1 MTEDDYNYYND
12 AVKNRRDIRYK
23 IRKNAVNGTIDGTES
38 LLK

>member
-1 MTEDDYNYYND
+1 MIIIITMTPSKIVGN
-12 AVKNRRDIRYK
+12 IRYK

>member
-1 MTEDDYNYYND
+1 MIIIITMTPS
-12 AVKNRRDIRYK
+12 KNRRDIRYK